1 MLRELLHS
9 ENLSRLDFSKV
20 HCSILLVSMKG
31 YSYYLFNKNYI
42 LKVMHEILVNCQYY
56 VGKKNS
62 SYIIRVLTPG
72 AQSYITG
79 DILRIRQREK
89 LKWKCSIIRSEIF
102 LVEIP

>member
-1 MLRELLHS
+1 ML
-9 ENLSRLDFSKV
+9 K
-20 HCSILLVSMKG
+20 K
-31 YSYYLFNKNYI
+31 
-42 LKVMHEILVNCQYY
+42 
-56 VGKKNS
+56 KKNS

-79 DILRIRQREK
+79 DILRIKEREK